1 MVYSVSGWISKRRWW
16 ALWEVGGTADVGG
29 ARRLSG
35 FCLLLAPKRRPS
47 ELSFTPSSCP
57 PPPASLAALRW
68 CVVAA
73 RVSARGPV
81 PAFPGS
87 SQPGGKAKAESNKS
101 NQGAQRPG
109 QPVPW
114 CPPPLSPALGLR
126 RPGRPGC
133 PPVPWKIWGKRGQ
146 RPMKKVGM
154 PHFVFPA
161 CAASDMENEGK
172 PSCQCLRSPFHSI
185 WFPCFG

>member
-1 MVYSVSGWISKRRWW
+1 MGGWGNRGRGWCQAIEWV
-16 ALWEVGGTADVGG
+16 LFTFG
-29 ARRLSG
+29 AKKETVRTIVHPQQL
-35 FCLLLAPKRRPS
+35 
-47 ELSFTPSSCP
+47 P